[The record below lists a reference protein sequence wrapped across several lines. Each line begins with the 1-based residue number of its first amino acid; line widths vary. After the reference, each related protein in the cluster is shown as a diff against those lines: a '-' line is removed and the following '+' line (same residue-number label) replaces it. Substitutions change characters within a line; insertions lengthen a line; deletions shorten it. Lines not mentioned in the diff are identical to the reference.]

1 MKEKNEII
9 LDMDF
14 KTTAEIPIPEK
25 KIDWVIGQE
34 KAVEIVKKA
43 AKQMRNI
50 LMIGPP
56 GCGKSLLAQAMAE
69 ILPKRELE
77 DVLVYPN
84 PEDPNNPKVKHV
96 KAGEGKKIL
105 EEEKKKAF
113 LLNPQHN
120 QDIGFTSFL
129 FVFLITSLIA
139 IFPFLVGW
147 SDVLKAACMLISA
160 FLFVFMLLIISL
172 AKNAH
177 GMLFNVNP
185 YRNIPKLL
193 IDNSGKDKAP
203 FVDATGA
210 KAGALLGDVKHDPFQ
225 DPRLGVPPHLRVVP
239 GAIHKANKGVLFI
252 DEIATM
258 PWHVQQQLL
267 TALQEKKFP
276 ITGQSEMSSG
286 AMVRTEPVN
295 CDFVLVAAGNLPD
308 LKNIHP
314 ALRSRIRGYGYEIY
328 LEDSMPDTMKNR
340 RKLARFVAQEVVKD
354 GKIPHFNKEAVEEI
368 ILEAKRR
375 AGRKG
380 RLTLILR
387 DLSGL
392 VRAAGDVA
400 LSKGK
405 NIVEREDVI
414 EAKEIAKN
422 LEDQIAEQTI
432 KYRKEYGMVITEGSI
447 IGRIN
452 GLAVVGHSGG
462 VVLPIEAEVVP
473 SPGKRGRI
481 IATGGLQEI
490 AQESVKNVSA
500 IIKKY
505 RGEDLTNYD
514 IHIQYVLQ
522 YGVEGDS
529 ASITMAT
536 AIISSLEKIPIR
548 QDIAMTGSLSIKGE
562 VLPVGGVT
570 YKIEAAYNAGIREVI
585 IPYANKDDVVLPKE
599 ILEKMKI
606 HYVKT
611 LDEVLDI
618 ALDGKLKKRR
628 LVKKIKEVISA

>member
-1 MKEKNEII
+1 MKEKEII
-9 LDMDF
+9 LDMNF
-14 KTTAEIPIPEK
+14 RTTAEIPIPEK

-77 DVLVYPN
+77 DVLIYPN

-96 KAGEGKKIL
+96 KAGDGKKII
-105 EEEKKKAF
+105 EEEKKKVF
-113 LLNPQHN
+113 LITPQQN
-120 QDIGFTSFL
+120 QGLDFTSFL
-129 FVFLITSLIA
+129 FVFLITSFIA
-139 IFPFLVGW
+139 IFPFLIGW
-147 SDVLKAACMLISA
+147 SDVLKAACILISA
-160 FLFVFMLLIISL
+160 FFFVFFLITLSL
-172 AKNAH
+172 AKNAQ
-177 GMLFNVNP
+177 GMLFHGNP
-185 YRNIPKLL
+185 YQNIPKLL

-203 FVDATGA
+203 FIEATGS

-252 DEIATM
+252 DEISTT

-267 TALQEKKFP
+267 TALQEKKFS

-286 AMVRTEPVN
+286 AMVRTEPIN
-295 CDFVLVAAGNLPD
+295 CDFVLVASGNLPD

-314 ALRSRIRGYGYEIY
+314 ALRSRIRGYGYEVY
-328 LEDSMPDTMKNR
+328 LEDSMLDTMENK
-340 RKLARFVAQEVVKD
+340 RKLARFVAQEVIKD

-405 NIVEREDVI
+405 NIVEREDVL
-414 EAKEIAKN
+414 EAKKSAKN
-422 LEDQIAEQTI
+422 LEDQIADQAIEL
-432 KYRKEYGMVITEGSI
+432 KKEYGMVITEGSI

-452 GLAVVGHSGG
+452 GLAVIGHTGG
-462 VVLPIEAEVVP
+462 VVLPIEAEIVP
-473 SPGKRGRI
+473 APGREGRI
-481 IATGGLQEI
+481 IATGKLGEI
-490 AQESVKNVSA
+490 AKEAVTNVSA

-505 RGEDLTNYD
+505 KGKDLSEYD
-514 IHIQYVLQ
+514 IHVQYLQ
-522 YGVEGDS
+522 TYEGVEGDS

-570 YKIEAAYNAGIREVI
+570 YKIEAAYHAGIKEVI

-599 ILEKMKI
+599 ILENMKI

-611 LDEVLDI
+611 LNEVLDI